1 MREMRLDK
9 DEDFMRFI
17 SIMFLL
23 LSGCVSLRAYRDD
36 TEAEYHRGRMDVIK
50 KVAVW
55 TKRDLSIRDLQRLI
69 EKLKAGEMIWLNYA
83 KVKYE
88 CCEE

>member
-1 MREMRLDK
+1 MEKVLM
-9 DEDFMRFI
+9 I
-17 SIMFLL
+17 AALL

-50 KVAVW
+50 KVSVW
-55 TKRDLSIRDLQRLI
+55 TKRDLSIQDMQRLI